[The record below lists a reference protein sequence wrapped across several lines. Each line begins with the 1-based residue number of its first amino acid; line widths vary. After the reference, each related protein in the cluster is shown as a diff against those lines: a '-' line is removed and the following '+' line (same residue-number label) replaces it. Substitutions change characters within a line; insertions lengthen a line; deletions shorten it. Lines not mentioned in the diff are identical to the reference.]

1 MSTTKSFFQ
10 KIKEFLYPIKYS
22 KFNFVASLIC
32 WFIGALVSTYLVIFL
47 KYITNAIEVNDWE
60 KVKYHSIICFIVI
73 SVRFFIRTFY
83 KIFPFWLIRD
93 THSSTYKDLMSV
105 FFKWNN
111 NEIEKIWTWR
121 IISIIQKWLWSWTDL
136 ILEVSWSVS
145 NRIFVTVIVFYTI
158 WKVNIYVMFVWII
171 VLIFSILWWLIFYPK
186 AIKWRRKCK
195 IVDTEVDRI
204 IILHIMNKFE
214 IFQNNKQDEEID
226 RIFEKNNEWYYYKIR
241 EKIWQ
246 GFSYDWIEYFVNIL
260 LLSTALYFS
269 YLIFNWSSTLWDFV
283 LFTWFATLLWN
294 QIRTAIE
301 LSKKFS
307 DSYIH
312 IEKMNELI
320 EKISEKG
327 NDNEKNKKEYI
338 FKNWDIEIKN
348 INFAYDKSKIFNNFS
363 LNITWWT
370 KIAFVWES
378 GWWKST
384 LIKLLAWYMKVDS
397 GDVFI
402 DWQKLSK
409 IKLSDYYKHIWYLTQ
424 DPSVFDG
431 TILENLTY
439 ALKEKPS
446 KEELDKCIKLSKC
459 EFIYELKNWLETE
472 IWERWVRLSWWQKQ
486 RLAIAKIMLKNPNI
500 ILLDEPTSALDSFNE
515 EMINIALHNLFK
527 WKTVIVIAHRLQ
539 TVKEADRILLFDNWI
554 VVEDWTHR
562 ELIKLNWKYKKML
575 DLQSGF

>member
-32 WFIGALVSTYLVIFL
+32 GFIGALVSTYLVIFL

-83 KIFPFWLIRD
+83 KIFPFGLIRD
-93 THSSTYKDLMSV
+93 THSSAYKDLMSV
-105 FFKWNN
+105 FFKGNN
-111 NEIEKIWTWR
+111 NEIEKIGTGR
-121 IISIIQKWLWSWTDL
+121 IISIIQKGLWSWTDL

-158 WKVNIYVMFVWII
+158 GKVNIYVMFVGII
-171 VLIFSILWWLIFYPK
+171 VLIFSILWGLIFYPK

-246 GFSYDWIEYFVNIL
+246 GFSYDGIEYFVNIL

-269 YLIFNWSSTLWDFV
+269 YLIFNGSSTLGDFV
-283 LFTWFATLLWN
+283 LFTGFATLLGN

-338 FKNWDIEIKN
+338 FKNGDIEIKN

-363 LNITWWT
+363 LNITGGT
-370 KIAFVWES
+370 KIAFVGES
-378 GWWKST
+378 GGGKST
-384 LIKLLAWYMKVDS
+384 LIKLLAGYMKVDS
-397 GDVFI
+397 GDVII
-402 DWQKLSK
+402 DGQKLSK
-409 IKLSDYYKHIWYLTQ
+409 IKLSDYYKHIGYLTQ

-459 EFIYELKNWLETE
+459 EFIYELKKGLETE
-472 IWERWVRLSWWQKQ
+472 IGERGIRLSGGQKQ

-515 EMINIALHNLFK
+515 ELINIALHNLFK
-527 WKTVIVIAHRLQ
+527 GKTVIVIAHRLQ
-539 TVKEADRILLFDNWI
+539 TVKEADRILLFDNGM
-554 VVEDWTHR
+554 VVEDGTHR
-562 ELIKLNWKYKKML
+562 ELIKLNGKYKKML

>member
-226 RIFEKNNEWYYYKIR
+226 RIFEK
-241 EKIWQ
+241 
-246 GFSYDWIEYFVNIL
+246 
-260 LLSTALYFS
+260 T
-269 YLIFNWSSTLWDFV
+269 
-283 LFTWFATLLWN
+283 
-294 QIRTAIE
+294 
-301 LSKKFS
+301 
-307 DSYIH
+307 
-312 IEKMNELI
+312 MNGI
-320 EKISEKG
+320 I
-327 NDNEKNKKEYI
+327 
-338 FKNWDIEIKN
+338 IK
-348 INFAYDKSKIFNNFS
+348 
-363 LNITWWT
+363 
-370 KIAFVWES
+370 
-378 GWWKST
+378 
-384 LIKLLAWYMKVDS
+384 
-397 GDVFI
+397 
-402 DWQKLSK
+402 
-409 IKLSDYYKHIWYLTQ
+409 
-424 DPSVFDG
+424 
-431 TILENLTY
+431 
-439 ALKEKPS
+439 
-446 KEELDKCIKLSKC
+446 
-459 EFIYELKNWLETE
+459 
-472 IWERWVRLSWWQKQ
+472 
-486 RLAIAKIMLKNPNI
+486 
-500 ILLDEPTSALDSFNE
+500 
-515 EMINIALHNLFK
+515 
-527 WKTVIVIAHRLQ
+527 
-539 TVKEADRILLFDNWI
+539 
-554 VVEDWTHR
+554 
-562 ELIKLNWKYKKML
+562 
-575 DLQSGF
+575 